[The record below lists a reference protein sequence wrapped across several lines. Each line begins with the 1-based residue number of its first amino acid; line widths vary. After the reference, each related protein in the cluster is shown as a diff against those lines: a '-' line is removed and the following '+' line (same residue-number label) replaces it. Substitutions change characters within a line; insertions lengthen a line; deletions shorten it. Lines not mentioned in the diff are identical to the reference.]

1 MQPQVL
7 GVEAS
12 GRGRGEAVCF
22 ALVAWREGGQLLQLL
37 LADDDVAE
45 DSGGDQEH
53 IQAEPKMCN
62 EKDFSVPLTPGAT
75 TDV

>member
-1 MQPQVL
+1 L
-7 GVEAS
+7 RWLHG
-12 GRGRGEAVCF
+12 GK
-22 ALVAWREGGQLLQLL
+22 GGQLLQLL

-62 EKDFSVPLTPGAT
+62 ETDFSVPLTPLNQLVPT
-75 TDV
+75 TTGRQG